1 MRRLLKFFRALNNTR
16 RLKIIGILLDKTL
29 SVSEI
34 SERINLSFK
43 STSKHLRLL
52 ENAGLIERTQRKLY
66 AFYKVKDKI
75 KKPLRKLLKEIDKLD
90 I

>member
-1 MRRLLKFFRALNNTR
+1 MMRLLKFFRALNNSR
-16 RLKIIGILLDKTL
+16 RLKIIRLLLDTTL

-52 ENAGLIERTQRKLY
+52 ENVDLIEKT
-66 AFYKVKDKI
+66 
-75 KKPLRKLLKEIDKLD
+75 
-90 I
+90 